1 MDRKQLDHFIN
12 FITSGHLIQDL
23 PFGEKRLKLTS
34 GKKIKV
40 PNIIRTMIPQRVAEQ
55 YTAFCQETEF
65 VPFSKRTMLRVLSEC
80 SASVRKSLQ
89 GTGAFDDLVGIV
101 ENISTNVELDAKKA
115 EVLDVLKAG
124 KLYLKG
130 EYKVGDYMKLCQ
142 ICNIAG
148 NTAVSCY
155 SGTHQ
160 QQ

>member
-1 MDRKQLDHFIN
+1 
-12 FITSGHLIQDL
+12 
-23 PFGEKRLKLTS
+23 
-34 GKKIKV
+34 
-40 PNIIRTMIPQRVAEQ
+40 
-55 YTAFCQETEF
+55 
-65 VPFSKRTMLRVLSEC
+65 MLRVLSEC

-89 GTGAFDDLVGIV
+89 GLDNYAAEGTRAFDDLAGIV
-101 ENISTNVELDAKKA
+101 DNISTNVELDAKKA
-115 EVLDVLKAG
+115 EVLDALKAG

-130 EYKVGDYMKLCQ
+130 KYKVGDYMKLCQ